1 MSGTT
6 LPNGRICKNQKM
18 GVNATLDA
26 ATKPNSKLSI
36 INVPRSRRRGPNM
49 ININMEVQPAHKP
62 MNTFW
67 NEKVWINAYVH
78 AYEERG

>member
-1 MSGTT
+1 M
-6 LPNGRICKNQKM
+6 
-18 GVNATLDA
+18 VNT
-26 ATKPNSKLSI
+26 
-36 INVPRSRRRGPNM
+36 
-49 ININMEVQPAHKP
+49 NMEVQPEPAHKP